1 MLDFGT
7 GLGVGK
13 GVASGESPDPPAPAS
28 LDVYILAGQSNAHGH
43 APVDD
48 LTSSQQQPKSGWFY
62 TSWHHNTSNASTTQY
77 YSSWAETVVPG
88 YTRGDATESTLAGS
102 DYFGPELGFISQ
114 INGNGNIPAILKYAT
129 GATSLFDG
137 ATTSSWD
144 TTSSPVGDCWTGF
157 KSAISDGL
165 SKLTSAGRSYTVK
178 GLIWYQGE
186 SDGASSTP
194 IGTISAKLTEFFNAT
209 LSYLSGTHSVNTTN
223 FPIII
228 TKPADANGNVLSWD
242 REYDEASFNF
252 NARIVNAYDHHGAY
266 TNVHLQGQDM
276 WNLGVNQ
283 GKLMNDIISPSS
295 SAYTPA
301 DSSTALWIDA
311 NDNTTITKSGSNL
324 TQIDDKSDQGKDV
337 TPVSGSTIVPT
348 ANKIR
353 RKQTLVFS
361 GDADAM
367 RTPDFGWYD
376 PRLFTTPNGVHDWFL
391 VVKPSFNNNQD
402 AVFSTQKGPS
412 ITLIPLSGRKYQ
424 LYYAGIAIGS
434 ELATSD
440 QDGILN
446 MIGIRWDTDN
456 NQVSTW
462 LNGNL
467 TNDAVTTTVSGGI
480 QMNNT
485 TMVVNYMTQYAYA
498 IKTDGSFCESIIT
511 DATNDRQKIEG
522 YLAHKWG
529 LESKLP
535 HSHPY
540 RYTPA

>member
-1 MLDFGT
+1 
-7 GLGVGK
+7 
-13 GVASGESPDPPAPAS
+13 
-28 LDVYILAGQSNAHGH
+28 
-43 APVDD
+43 
-48 LTSSQQQPKSGWFY
+48 
-62 TSWHHNTSNASTTQY
+62 
-77 YSSWAETVVPG
+77 
-88 YTRGDATESTLAGS
+88 
-102 DYFGPELGFISQ
+102 
-114 INGNGNIPAILKYAT
+114 
-129 GATSLFDG
+129 
-137 ATTSSWD
+137 
-144 TTSSPVGDCWTGF
+144 
-157 KSAISDGL
+157 
-165 SKLTSAGRSYTVK
+165 
-178 GLIWYQGE
+178 
-186 SDGASSTP
+186 
-194 IGTISAKLTEFFNAT
+194 
-209 LSYLSGTHSVNTTN
+209 
-223 FPIII
+223 
-228 TKPADANGNVLSWD
+228 
-242 REYDEASFNF
+242 
-252 NARIVNAYDHHGAY
+252 
-266 TNVHLQGQDM
+266 M

-367 RTPDFGWYD
+367 QTPDFGWYD

-412 ITLIPLSGRKYQ
+412 ITLIPLGGRKYQ

-434 ELATSD
+434 ELATNN

-456 NQVSTW
+456 IQVSTW
-462 LNGNL
+462 LDGNL

-485 TMVVNYMTQYAYA
+485 TMVVNYMTQYGYA